1 MQRNQ
6 LWKGVLM
13 VGFGASIYGMLATF
27 VKIAYKEGYTTAE
40 VTSSQ
45 FIIGILGLLLLNLIQ
60 TTTTKKPL
68 AKPLKKDVFRLILAG
83 SSLGF
88 TSLFYYL
95 SVQYINV
102 SIAIVL
108 LMQSVWIGVVVESI
122 LTKRLPTTRK
132 IVSVVLILIG
142 TVLAT
147 NLVQTDVEMNWRGIF
162 WGMMAACSFSTT
174 MFTANRIGNY
184 LPVFRK
190 SFLMLIGG
198 LVVVMT
204 YSFFAQMGPHLFDG
218 VRELYVSNGWSL
230 ENVRAFDASIFWKFG
245 IFLAVFGTILPP
257 ILFNLGFPKVGLGLG
272 SILSSLELPVS
283 VLFAFILLGEQVLAI
298 QWLGIAL
305 ILSAIVYMNLSPK
318 KKISS

>member
-1 MQRNQ
+1 MRQND
-6 LWKGVLM
+6 LWKGVLL

-27 VKIAYKEGYTTAE
+27 VKLAYKEGFTTAE
-40 VTSSQ
+40 VTTSQ
-45 FIIGILGLLLLNLIQ
+45 FIIGILGLFLLNIFQSFTSKKALPQPKKSDVWKLIS
-60 TTTTKKPL
+60 
-68 AKPLKKDVFRLILAG
+68 AG
-83 SSLGF
+83 TSLGF

-108 LMQSVWIGVVVESI
+108 LMQSVWIGVVVESVI
-122 LTKRLPTTRK
+122 TKKFPTTRK
-132 IVSVVLILIG
+132 VISTILILTG
-142 TVLAT
+142 TLMAT
-147 NLVQTDVEMNWRGIF
+147 NVINSEIELDWRGVF

-198 LVVVMT
+198 LIVVMT
-204 YSFFAQMGPHLFDG
+204 YSFFAQIGPVNFAWVRDLMNYDAASLANLKEFD
-218 VRELYVSNGWSL
+218 
-230 ENVRAFDASIFWKFG
+230 FSIFWRFG

-272 SILSSLELPVS
+272 SILSSMELPVS
-283 VLFAFILLGEQVLAI
+283 VLFAYILLGEQVLGI
-298 QWLGIAL
+298 QWLGIAV
-305 ILSAIVYMNLSPK
+305 ILSAIVYMNLGPK
-318 KKISS
+318 KSISA